1 MSGLYEELLKRITSR
16 KPTEYKVILS
26 NKEVKYVYCA
36 FDAVIYAYVA
46 GEKGEEVEI
55 EAPVGDKHMKMKIT
69 PDTKLYVS
77 FLPPSASKEI
87 PKISD
92 TPSSLCPYLRF
103 FENVQQ
109 FENWKKG
116 LNEKIQQ
123 YVKLISINEAF
134 ELVKDRI
141 KNVYKINNP

>member
-1 MSGLYEELLKRITSR
+1 MSGLYEEFLKRITSR
-16 KPTEYKVILS
+16 KPTEYKVVLP

-46 GEKGEEVEI
+46 GEKGEEIEI
-55 EAPVGDKHMKMKIT
+55 EAPIGDKHMKIRIT

-123 YVKLISINEAF
+123 YVKIISINEAF
-134 ELVKDRI
+134 EIAKEFI

>member
-1 MSGLYEELLKRITSR
+1 MSKFYEEILERITSR
-16 KPTEYKVILS
+16 KPTEYKVILP

-36 FDAVIYAYVA
+36 FDAVIYAYVTR
-46 GEKGEEVEI
+46 EKGEEIEI

-69 PDTKLYVS
+69 SDTKLYIS
-77 FLPPSASKEI
+77 FLPPSVSKEI

-116 LNEKIQQ
+116 LHEKIQQ

-134 ELVKDRI
+134 EIVKEFI
-141 KNVYKINNP
+141 KNIYKINDP